1 MFQVAS
7 SLCPHHAHKS
17 FYFALLWHSY
27 SLQFFNCKSTLC
39 YTEAKFATQIARH
52 TIVFHFLLP
61 IFFFF
66 SSRWTLLTLCLI
78 IFIMFT
84 SWWLVLLLTV
94 DFLLWRARVRH
105 LSRYQG
111 SPQYPI
117 IHKQPVIIWP
127 LCSLRR
133 LMWYFIFQTC
143 FFLLFVLLVM
153 KEKGMFANSWLNVY
167 IFFQFDWNSKSNY
180 IDIRMIKL
188 CGFGEFW

>member
-1 MFQVAS
+1 MLT
-7 SLCPHHAHKS
+7 SLFILH
-17 FYFALLWHSY
+17 YY
-27 SLQFFNCKSTLC
+27 GIVSLQCFNFKSTLC
-39 YTEAKFATQIARH
+39 YTEAKFSTQIARH

-61 IFFFF
+61 IIFFP
-66 SSRWTLLTLCLI
+66 SRWTLLTLRLV

-105 LSRYQG
+105 LSLYQG

-117 IHKQPVIIWP
+117 IHKQPVVLWP

-143 FFLLFVLLVM
+143 FCCCLFSWSWKRRVCLLILGWIF
-153 KEKGMFANSWLNVY
+153 
-167 IFFQFDWNSKSNY
+167 IFFSIWLKFQ
-180 IDIRMIKL
+180 M
-188 CGFGEFW
+188 